1 MHHKV
6 LIRDWM
12 TSKPFTAYEDMS
24 LMGAYE
30 RMQEHDIRRLPVV
43 VGEKL
48 IGIIT
53 RSDIQQLIAWTQ
65 DQIFA
70 LAGRTVSEVMTRNP
84 AAVDHNQTVRDAAM
98 KMRELHI
105 SGMPVVNGDRLVG
118 IITESDIF
126 RMVVNE
132 WSALEND

>member
-1 MHHKV
+1 MQHKV

-30 RMQEHDIRRLPVV
+30 LMQEHDIRRLPVV
-43 VGEKL
+43 AGEKL
-48 IGIIT
+48 VGIIT
-53 RSDIQQLIAWTQ
+53 RSDIQQMIAWTQ

-70 LAGRTVSEVMTRNP
+70 LAGRTVSELMTRNP
-84 AAVDHNQTVRDAAM
+84 TSVQHNQTIRDAAM

-105 SGMPVVNGDRLVG
+105 SGLPVVDGDRLVG

-126 RMVVNE
+126 RMVVNQ
-132 WSALEND
+132 WSVLQDE

>member
-1 MHHKV
+1 MQHKV

-12 TSKPFTAYEDMS
+12 TAKPFTAYEDMS

-30 RMQEHDIRRLPVV
+30 LMQEHDIRRLPVV
-43 VGEKL
+43 AGEKL
-48 IGIIT
+48 VGIIT
-53 RSDIQQLIAWTQ
+53 RSDIQQMIAWTQ

-70 LAGRTVSEVMTRNP
+70 LAGRTVSELMTRNP
-84 AAVDHNQTVRDAAM
+84 VAVQQNQTIRDAAM

-105 SGMPVVNGDRLVG
+105 SGMPVVDGDRLVG

-132 WSALEND
+132 WSELEG